1 MLNQEGENM
10 RLQKPIKLIAIIL
23 ALLVFVSG
31 VVFAQGSGDGGRK
44 FAARLAGVN
53 EVPAVTTDTSGR
65 AIIKF
70 NKTFTEAEF
79 SLNVRKGVRITQ
91 AHIHCG
97 AAGVNGPIIVFL
109 AGFHA
114 PGWDV
119 DGNWINNTT
128 VTNANVVNTTSA
140 CGSTLADLAQAMR
153 DGNMYVNAHSVTNPG
168 GEVRGQLAAGGD
180 DD

>member
-1 MLNQEGENM
+1 M
-10 RLQKPIKLIAIIL
+10 RLQKPIKLVAIIL

-31 VVFAQGSGDGGRK
+31 AVFAQGSGDGGRK